1 MTRTLQRISAEEM
14 SDSSE
19 LDYAWLTQ
27 NAMRGVVRDVL
38 TITRDL
44 GSLPGEHH
52 FYIEFDTLAS
62 GVDIADRLRTQYPDR
77 MTIVLQHQFDDLV
90 VEDDHFTVTLK
101 FKGIPERLVV
111 PFEAITQFADPSS
124 NFALQFQTIG
134 EIEEH
139 RVDDREEPTD
149 DPETPPDDEPPSGG
163 ADVVSL
169 DRFRKK

>member
-1 MTRTLQRISAEEM
+1 M
-14 SDSSE
+14 SDSTE

-38 TITRDL
+38 KITRDL

-77 MTIVLQHQFDDLV
+77 MTIVLQHQFDDLIV
-90 VEDDHFTVTLK
+90 DEDHFTVTLK

-111 PFEAITQFADPSS
+111 PFDAITQFADPSS
-124 NFALQFQTIG
+124 NFALQFQSVSDLP
-134 EIEEH
+134 EH
-139 RVDDREEPTD
+139 VAD
-149 DPETPPDDEPPSGG
+149 DPDEQAEDPDTPPDDEPPSGG

>member
-1 MTRTLQRISAEEM
+1 M
-14 SDSSE
+14 SDSTE

-27 NAMRGVVRDVL
+27 NAMRGVVREVL

-44 GSLPGEHH
+44 GTLPGEHH

-77 MTIVLQHQFDDLV
+77 MTIVLQHQFDDLIV
-90 VEDDHFTVTLK
+90 DEDHFEVTLK

-111 PFEAITQFADPSS
+111 PFDAITQFADPSS
-124 NFALQFQTIG
+124 NFALQFQSMAEMAERIS
-134 EIEEH
+134 EQP
-139 RVDDREEPTD
+139 EEPSD
-149 DPETPPDDEPPSGG
+149 DPDTPPDDEPPSGG

>member
-1 MTRTLQRISAEEM
+1 M
-14 SDSSE
+14 SDSTE

-38 TITRDL
+38 KITRDL

-77 MTIVLQHQFDDLV
+77 MTIVLQHQFDDLIV
-90 VEDDHFTVTLK
+90 DEDHFTVTLK

-111 PFEAITQFADPSS
+111 PFDAITQFADPSS
-124 NFALQFQTIG
+124 NFALQFQSVSDLP
-134 EIEEH
+134 EH
-139 RVDDREEPTD
+139 VAD
-149 DPETPPDDEPPSGG
+149 DPDEQAEDPDRPPDDEPPSGG

>member
-1 MTRTLQRISAEEM
+1 M
-14 SDSSE
+14 SDSTE

-27 NAMRGVVRDVL
+27 NAMRGVVREVL

-77 MTIVLQHQFDDLV
+77 MTIVLQHQFDDLIV
-90 VEDDHFTVTLK
+90 DEDRFMVTLK

-111 PFEAITQFADPSS
+111 PFEAVTQFADPSS
-124 NFALQFQTIG
+124 NFALQFQPMS
-134 EIEEH
+134 EMPE
-139 RVDDREEPTD
+139 RVSEEPEAPSD
-149 DPETPPDDEPPSGG
+149 DPDTPPDDEPPPGG

>member
-1 MTRTLQRISAEEM
+1 M
-14 SDSSE
+14 SDSTE

-27 NAMRGVVRDVL
+27 NAMRGVVREVL

-44 GSLPGEHH
+44 GTLPGEHH

-77 MTIVLQHQFDDLV
+77 MTIVLQHQFDDLIV
-90 VEDDHFTVTLK
+90 DEDHFEVTLK

-111 PFEAITQFADPSS
+111 PFDAITQFADPSS
-124 NFALQFQTIG
+124 NFALQFQSMAEMAERIS
-134 EIEEH
+134 
-139 RVDDREEPTD
+139 EEPEEPSD
-149 DPETPPDDEPPSGG
+149 DPDTPPDDEPPSGG

>member
-1 MTRTLQRISAEEM
+1 M
-14 SDSSE
+14 SDSTE

-27 NAMRGVVRDVL
+27 NAMRGVVREVL

-44 GSLPGEHH
+44 GTLPGEHH

-77 MTIVLQHQFDDLV
+77 MTIVLQHQFDDLI
-90 VEDDHFTVTLK
+90 VEEERFEVTLK
-101 FKGIPERLVV
+101 FKGISERLVV
-111 PFEAITQFADPSS
+111 PFDAITQFADPSS
-124 NFALQFQTIG
+124 NFALQFQSMA
-134 EIEEH
+134 EIAE
-139 RVDDREEPTD
+139 RISEEPEDPSD
-149 DPETPPDDEPPSGG
+149 DPDTPPDDEPPSGG

>member
-1 MTRTLQRISAEEM
+1 M
-14 SDSSE
+14 SDSTE

-52 FYIEFDTLAS
+52 FYIEFDTLAKD
-62 GVDIADRLRTQYPDR
+62 VEIADRLRTQYPDR

-90 VEDDHFTVTLK
+90 VEESHFTVTLK
-101 FKGIPERLVV
+101 FKGIPERLVI
-111 PFEAITQFADPSS
+111 PFDAITQFADPSA
-124 NFALQFQTIG
+124 NFALQFQTVQDLEGHEG
-134 EIEEH
+134 ETPLEAAEES
-139 RVDDREEPTD
+139 
-149 DPETPPDDEPPSGG
+149 ETPPDDEPPSGG